1 MAKVTLQNLSN
12 SSPDRKAGAVA
23 AVNDVNVDIG
33 DGEFAVVVGPARSG
47 KSSLIR
53 MIAGLEEIARGEILI
68 GERRVNDVP
77 PKDRDVAMVFRD
89 YALYP
94 RMSVYENMAFG
105 LKLRKFAKAE
115 IDKRVRDAAGILGIG
130 PLLDC
135 KPDALSAEQRLRVA
149 IGRAMVRQ
157 PKVFLFEEPLANLD
171 LPTQEKMRAEIAKL
185 HQRLEA
191 TVIFTTQ
198 DSAEAMSLA
207 DRLIVLRDGILQQN
221 DAPSAVYAAPANLFV
236 AGFIGRPAMNLIH
249 GTLKLERD
257 ALLFREIEGGTIE
270 ARLPVSDG
278 AEAVKFAGKPVVLGI
293 RPEDLVLA
301 QASPSS
307 KTSGPTF
314 PAVLEVVEPNGAQT
328 NLYLQTG
335 AHTLV
340 CRSPGAIDRG
350 EAGRRMRF
358 AIDPTKA
365 HLFDPVSTARVAWP

>member
-1 MAKVTLQNLSN
+1 MAKVTLQSLSN

-94 RMSVYENMAFG
+94 RMSGYENMAFG

-115 IDKRVRDAAGILGIG
+115 IDKRVRDAAEILGIG
-130 PLLDC
+130 SLLDC
-135 KPDALSAEQRLRVA
+135 KPNALSAEQRLRVA

-185 HQRLEA
+185 HQRLEV

-221 DAPSAVYAAPANLFV
+221 DAPSAVYATPANMFV

-278 AEAVKFAGKPVVLGI
+278 AEAV
-293 RPEDLVLA
+293 
-301 QASPSS
+301 
-307 KTSGPTF
+307 
-314 PAVLEVVEPNGAQT
+314 EVRR
-328 NLYLQTG
+328 QTG
-335 AHTLV
+335 RPRNSA
-340 CRSPGAIDRG
+340 
-350 EAGRRMRF
+350 
-358 AIDPTKA
+358 
-365 HLFDPVSTARVAWP
+365 